1 MLKKKLSMDGRK
13 LLLGV
18 DKDGH
23 QYWLE
28 KGTWDCGWYWS
39 FGHVQYAGDSGGHFK
54 GLFGKDKN
62 GNPCNLY
69 DGFKA
74 RITESPLYLA
84 GESEIDHR
92 LLWDFCDLAQTIYCL
107 KETAEVLGRGGS
119 HYSGNPICKDIVKD
133 NNYVE
138 HLNKEVLPKLIRT
151 AENLLDPDVPFVE
164 LSK

>member
-18 DKDGH
+18 GKDGH
-23 QYWLE
+23 QYWLK

-39 FGHVQYAGDSGGHFK
+39 FGHTQYGDGFSHFDS
-54 GLFGKDKN
+54 LFGKDEK

-74 RITESPLYLA
+74 RITESPLYLP
-84 GESEIDHR
+84 GEGEIDHR

-119 HYSGNPICKDIVKD
+119 HYSGNPLCKDLVKD
-133 NNYVE
+133 EAYVK
-138 HLNKEVLPKLIRT
+138 HLNEEVLPKLIKA
-151 AENLLDPDVPFVE
+151 AEGLLDPDVQ
-164 LSK
+164 

>member
-1 MLKKKLSMDGRK
+1 MLKKKLSQDGRK

-28 KGTWDCGWYWS
+28 KGSWDCGWYWS
-39 FGHVQYAGDSGGHFK
+39 FGHIHYGSSFGHFDS
-54 GLFGKDKN
+54 LFGKDEK
-62 GNPCNLY
+62 GRPCNVY

-84 GESEIDHR
+84 GEMEIDHK
-92 LLWDFCDLAQTIYCL
+92 LLWQFCDLAKTIYCL

-119 HYSGNPICKDIVKD
+119 HYSGNPLCKDLVKD
-133 NNYVE
+133 DKYVE
-138 HLNKEVLPKLIRT
+138 RLNKKVLPKLIRT